1 MTREALLERVS
12 SLLAL
17 ISSLDVDDV
26 PASESALRS
35 FPSGDLAG
43 ALLEAHA
50 EGWLT
55 PKEGGGV
62 RFGRLAKASPETLGY
77 TIDVVEMEGAAR
89 RPGVEGSAGLSAHTH
104 LTGEFDFC
112 LPLVGK
118 PAFDGRTDS
127 WVVYPRGSRH
137 VPTVTGGRML
147 IAYFVKDG
155 AIRFE

>member
-1 MTREALLERVS
+1 MTRETLLERVGP
-12 SLLAL
+12 LLAL
-17 ISSLDVDDV
+17 ISTLDPDDV

-35 FPSGDLAG
+35 FPSVDLAG
-43 ALLEAHA
+43 ALFEAHA

-62 RFGRLAKASPETLGY
+62 RFGRLAKASPETFGY

-104 LTGEFDFC
+104 VSGEFDLC
-112 LPLVGK
+112 LPLAGS
-118 PAFDGRTDS
+118 PAFDGRTDA